1 MGTESSFSDAC
12 KLQLPLIFC
21 LDEGKGK
28 GLVPC
33 TSQEVNPFVYPK
45 RSPAT

>member
-1 MGTESSFSDAC
+1 MGTESSFSDAR

-21 LDEGKGK
+21 PDEGKGK

-33 TSQEVNPFVYPK
+33 TSQEVKPLMLPK